1 MPENNER
8 ILAAIAGMNAPPAD
22 EPIRTERMPAVEAR
36 MLSRLAE
43 LEETAKAMEK
53 RLFRAE
59 WDIHRLKG
67 GK

>member
-8 ILAAIAGMNAPPAD
+8 ILAAVAGMNAPPAD

-36 MLSRLAE
+36 MLSRLAA
-43 LEETAKAMEK
+43 LEETAKAMET

-59 WDIHRLKG
+59 WDIHCLKG